1 MSQDGLLLQ
10 RYTGKPPGLA
20 CEGPIMMIRPNLPWT
35 SDGFN
40 IACWEDQSVRVTFAI
55 DTRDREAMFWVVTTG
70 G

>member
-1 MSQDGLLLQ
+1 
-10 RYTGKPPGLA
+10 
-20 CEGPIMMIRPNLPWT
+20 MMIRPNLRWT

-40 IACWEDQSVRVTFAI
+40 IACWEDQSVSVTFAI